1 MPVKR
6 LLDSVIAGL
15 GATAGKRLF
24 EELEDR
30 IAPPEETPEEKEKR
44 EKKERAARERAEK
57 EAAKAAKAE
66 AAARAKAKA
75 QREADVDRELAA
87 LKKRLGK

>member
-6 LLDSVIAGL
+6 LLDSVIVGL

-57 EAAKAAKAE
+57 EAAKA
-66 AAARAKAKA
+66 KA